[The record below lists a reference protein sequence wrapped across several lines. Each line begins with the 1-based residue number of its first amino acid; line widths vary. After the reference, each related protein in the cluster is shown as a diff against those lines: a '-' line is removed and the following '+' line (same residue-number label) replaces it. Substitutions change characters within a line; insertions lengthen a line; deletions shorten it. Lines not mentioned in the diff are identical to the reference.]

1 VVFDSDDEA
10 VFSVSV
16 AFVATNPAASRRAS
30 SKTSS
35 SRDSVSVVSRRDA
48 STRPSVER
56 GENLAPVSASSEAT
70 RVSEVVAGVSL
81 RASPDSLGASGRGGG
96 TSRVIHASVSSP
108 RARRE
113 RAPDRLHA
121 RPPTFRVRRSR
132 KAGLADA
139 PTAARTANI
148 LASQPHREVTPRPQ
162 LLAPRA
168 TRTAE
173 SPVQG

>member
-1 VVFDSDDEA
+1 
-10 VFSVSV
+10 
-16 AFVATNPAASRRAS
+16 
-30 SKTSS
+30 
-35 SRDSVSVVSRRDA
+35 
-48 STRPSVER
+48 
-56 GENLAPVSASSEAT
+56 
-70 RVSEVVAGVSL
+70 VAGVSL
-81 RASPDSLGASGRGGG
+81 RASPDSWGASGRGGG

-108 RARRE
+108 TARWE
-113 RAPDRLHA
+113 RAPDRVHA
-121 RPPTFRVRRSR
+121 RPPTRRSR

-173 SPVQG
+173 PRSAFRVRSLVLFRETCLASFPGLRADS